1 RAWFLPRWMNPVL
14 ATQLGTR
21 DRPGIG
27 VTEETDAIAVIVSE
41 ETGALSLAVAGK
53 IERDL
58 TVEQLRERLG
68 ELLRRYVPPSTLPTP
83 ITNGIEGLEAVD
95 EETPR
100 RSFSRTVDSLA
111 NPGTGR

>member
-1 RAWFLPRWMNPVL
+1 
-14 ATQLGTR
+14 
-21 DRPGIG
+21 

-41 ETGALSLAVAGK
+41 ETGAISLAVAAK

-83 ITNGIEGLEAVD
+83 ITNGIEGLEAVE

-100 RSFSRTVDSLA
+100 SSFSRTVDPRT
-111 NPGTGR
+111 NPGAGR